1 MGGGSEGEGWR
12 YLFREEQGRIG
23 ALAWRRGFS
32 VLAVLMIALTALW
45 FLLLPYANRD
55 LDERQLVDPRAF
67 VVYAYLM
74 VYAAAILLA
83 AVCFYFLSA
92 KRWRDLG
99 KPPALAGLPLLAGLI
114 AGATAWLQPR
124 VAEIM
129 PWWIVGALDVGLI
142 AIVIWQAW
150 ELGTRPAP

>member
-55 LDERQLVDPRAF
+55 LDERQLVDPMAF